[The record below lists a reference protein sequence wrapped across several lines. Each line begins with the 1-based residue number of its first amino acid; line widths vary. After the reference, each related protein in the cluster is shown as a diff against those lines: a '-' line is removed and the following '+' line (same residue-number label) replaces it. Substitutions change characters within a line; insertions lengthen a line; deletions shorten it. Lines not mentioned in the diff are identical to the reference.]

1 MKIVYQNV
9 IWLVLFAAYN
19 YISLAQD
26 PPMEFDIGEC
36 ATPEAPN
43 DPPVSAAFFHEENSQ
58 ARVAFET
65 AISKM
70 SIMQKIFSFNARS
83 HVIPEGDTFASNN
96 LRT

>member
-26 PPMEFDIGEC
+26 PPIEFDIGEC
-36 ATPEAPN
+36 AAPEAPN
-43 DPPVSAAFFHEENSQ
+43 NPSVSAAFFHEENSQ

-65 AISKM
+65 AITKM
-70 SIMQKIFSFNARS
+70 STMQQTFSFNARS

-96 LRT
+96 LCM

>member
-26 PPMEFDIGEC
+26 PPIEFDIGEC
-36 ATPEAPN
+36 AAPEAPN
-43 DPPVSAAFFHEENSQ
+43 DPSVSAAFFHEENSQ

-65 AISKM
+65 AITKM
-70 SIMQKIFSFNARS
+70 STMQQTFSFNARS
-83 HVIPEGDTFASNN
+83 YVIPEGDTFASNN
-96 LRT
+96 LCM

>member
-26 PPMEFDIGEC
+26 PPIEFDIGEC
-36 ATPEAPN
+36 TAPEAPN
-43 DPPVSAAFFHEENSQ
+43 DPSVSAAFFHEENSQ

-65 AISKM
+65 AITKM
-70 SIMQKIFSFNARS
+70 STMQQTFSFNARS

-96 LRT
+96 LCT

>member
-26 PPMEFDIGEC
+26 PPIEFDIGEC
-36 ATPEAPN
+36 AAPEAPN
-43 DPPVSAAFFHEENSQ
+43 DPSVSAAFFHEENSQ

-65 AISKM
+65 TITKM
-70 SIMQKIFSFNARS
+70 STMQQTFSFNARS

-96 LRT
+96 LCM

>member
-1 MKIVYQNV
+1 MKIVHQNV

-26 PPMEFDIGEC
+26 PPIEFDIGEC
-36 ATPEAPN
+36 AAPEAPN
-43 DPPVSAAFFHEENSQ
+43 DPSVSAAFFHEENSQ

-65 AISKM
+65 AITKM
-70 SIMQKIFSFNARS
+70 STMQQTFSFNARS

-96 LRT
+96 LCT